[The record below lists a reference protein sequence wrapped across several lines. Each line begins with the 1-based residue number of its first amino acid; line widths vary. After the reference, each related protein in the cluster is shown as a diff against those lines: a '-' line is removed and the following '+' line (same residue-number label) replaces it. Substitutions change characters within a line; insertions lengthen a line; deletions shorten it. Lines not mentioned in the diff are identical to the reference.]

1 MTLKKLIELLAP
13 FSPSLLMYEKNVAI
27 SVLADE
33 LYFPD
38 DEAILV
44 VDDVPAPDDRTVSNV
59 KTVITSAVLSSLLPP
74 HIENVILVPQ
84 EKLDEVRRKLRE
96 LLK

>member
-1 MTLKKLIELLAP
+1 MTLKELTERLAP
-13 FSPSLLMYEKNVAI
+13 FSPSLLMCEKNVAI
-27 SVLADE
+27 SILADE

-44 VDDVPAPDDRTVSNV
+44 VDDVPAPNDRTVSNV
-59 KTVITSAVLSSLLPP
+59 KTVITSLALSSLLPP

-84 EKLDEVRRKLRE
+84 GRLDEVKRRLRE